1 MNGANDFKVQYTED
15 PAGSPRGRVWVD
27 YKVDVSR
34 SEALKAWNSV
44 RFAGHEDVLAVRILS
59 GPKVAAFAGVGEVPF
74 NSLR

>member
-1 MNGANDFKVQYTED
+1 MRNEMSFKVQYTED
-15 PAGSPRGRVWVD
+15 PAGTPSGRVWID

-34 SEALKAWNSV
+34 SDALKAWNSV

-59 GPKVAAFAGVGEVPF
+59 GPTVAAFAGVGEVPF